1 MKNNISNKLNN
12 YLEASSFL
20 GNESITTLL
29 ESFIE
34 KNKNQ
39 KYELPLIG
47 QFSSGKSATVNHFL
61 NRNLL
66 PTKSIETT
74 AFATYITY
82 SKDEFAQLELED
94 GSIESISFEEIKTLD
109 NTKVEETGKKIKSL
123 TIGIDSNVL
132 KNGLTFVDTPGVNT
146 IITTHI
152 EITERILRDAQYIV
166 YVLAKSLTEED
177 ILMIQTIEM
186 KNIPMIFIRTHLDEI
201 KDGEENWNDVVLR
214 NKKAIEMQLGHSIH
228 FFAISNDTNRHE
240 FDANFIELSN
250 FLSNKIALNVQE
262 VYASAI
268 EERLVPIKTELESE
282 INSQLSLL
290 ENNKSKSLA
299 EIEKQKSHIE
309 YLVDDWNTK
318 SNKQQ
323 EIAFAK
329 AQETKADIKSRIELV
344 RNNCIK
350 NFEININNAEADKD
364 SLNALVSNA
373 LTADSSKINIES
385 ESILIDAADAVCKRL
400 GEDIKTI
407 NTELETVGIDTDCVF
422 DLSIVQ
428 NYAERMNSI
437 EEEFESKANQIRLV
451 KEELEANKTLSLEKK
466 RQLEDAIAEAEAKI
480 NAYESEAIDLND
492 SYEPRYIEKESK
504 LAPIGKVVGTV
515 CDLAMLFIPGPTW
528 ASWGSKLGKIGKA
541 GSTLRKVGKV
551 AGKAAK
557 VISKTDAAKDAM
569 TMLGGL
575 KNAKD
580 KYNGTLN
587 KTSIFDYVSLSYW
600 FEKAGNAIDPSG
612 SVLDKE
618 YETQYVNQLNSVKS
632 KIEAAQVQKLQQI
645 KALEGL
651 NGSDWA
657 AKQRER
663 EIEKNERLLED
674 EKNKIKD
681 NLDKEMKT
689 KLKDSL
695 KQQAKSQYNSK
706 FNEYSSVLLHKIE
719 VSVDSIFS
727 SIVEAADMKIK
738 GQLSSLVQQLDEIKQ
753 NKESNK
759 IDFDQKIST
768 LKGFK
773 ESL

>member
-1 MKNNISNKLNN
+1 MNNISNKLNK
-12 YLEASSFL
+12 YLEVSTFL
-20 GNESITTLL
+20 GKKSINTLL

-47 QFSSGKSATVNHFL
+47 QFSSGKSATINHIL

-66 PTKSIETT
+66 PTKSVETT
-74 AFATYITY
+74 AFTTYITY

-94 GSIESISFEEIKTLD
+94 GFIESISFDEIKSLD
-109 NTKVEETGKKIKSL
+109 NKKVKETGKKIKSL
-123 TIGIDSNVL
+123 TIGIDSSIL
-132 KNGLTFVDTPGVNT
+132 ESGLTFVDTPGVNT

-152 EITERILRDAQYIV
+152 EITERILRDAQYII
-166 YVLAKSLTEED
+166 YVLAKAPTEED

-186 KNIPMIFIRTHLDEI
+186 KNIPMVFIRTHLDQI
-201 KDGEENWNDVVLR
+201 KKEEENWQDTVNG
-214 NKKAIEMQLGHSIH
+214 NKNTIEERLGHPIH
-228 FFAISNDTNRHE
+228 FFAMSNDTNCHE
-240 FDANFIELSN
+240 FDANFAELKN
-250 FLSNKIALNVQE
+250 FLSLEIASNVQE

-268 EERLVPIKTELESE
+268 EERLIPIKTELESE

-290 ENNKSKSLA
+290 ENNQSKSLA
-299 EIEKQKSHIE
+299 DIEKQKSHIE
-309 YLVDDWNTK
+309 NLVDDWNSK
-318 SNKQQ
+318 SNRQQ

-344 RNNCIK
+344 RDNCIK
-350 NFEININNAEADKD
+350 NFEININNAVVDED
-364 SLNALVSNA
+364 SLNTLVSNA

-400 GEDIKTI
+400 GEDIKSV

-480 NAYESEAIDLND
+480 NEYESEAIDLND

-515 CDLAMLFIPGPTW
+515 FDLAMLFIPGSTW

-557 VISKTDAAKDAM
+557 TISKTDVAKDAM

-580 KYNGTLN
+580 MCNGTLK
-587 KTSIFDYVSLSYW
+587 KTSVFDYVSLSYW

-618 YETQYVNQLNSVKS
+618 YEIQYVNQLNSVKS
-632 KIEAAQVQKLQQI
+632 KIEAAQAQKLQQI
-645 KALEGL
+645 KALERL
-651 NGSDWA
+651 NGTDWA
-657 AKQRER
+657 TEQKKI
-663 EIEKNERLLED
+663 EIAKNERLLEE
-674 EKNKIKD
+674 EKSKIKA

-706 FNEYSSVLLHKIE
+706 LTEYSSVLLHKIE

-738 GQLSSLVQQLDEIKQ
+738 EQLSSLVQQLDEIKLD
-753 NKESNK
+753 KESNK
-759 IDFDQKIST
+759 NDFEQKTST
-768 LKGFK
+768 LKTLKGK
-773 ESL
+773 L

>member
-1 MKNNISNKLNN
+1 MNNISNKLNK
-12 YLEASSFL
+12 YLEVSTFL
-20 GNESITTLL
+20 GKKSINTLL

-47 QFSSGKSATVNHFL
+47 QFSSGKSATINHIL

-66 PTKSIETT
+66 PTKSVETT
-74 AFATYITY
+74 AFTTYITY

-94 GSIESISFEEIKTLD
+94 GFIESISFDEIKSLD
-109 NTKVEETGKKIKSL
+109 NKKVKETGKKIKSL
-123 TIGIDSNVL
+123 TIGIDSSIL
-132 KNGLTFVDTPGVNT
+132 ESGLTFVDTPGVNT

-152 EITERILRDAQYIV
+152 EITERILRDAQYII
-166 YVLAKSLTEED
+166 YVLAKAPTEED

-186 KNIPMIFIRTHLDEI
+186 KNIPMIFIRTHIDQI
-201 KDGEENWNDVVLR
+201 KKEEENWQDTVNG
-214 NKKAIEMQLGHSIH
+214 NKNTIEDRLGHPIH
-228 FFAISNDTNRHE
+228 FFAMSNDTNCHE
-240 FDANFIELSN
+240 FDANFAELKN
-250 FLSNKIALNVQE
+250 FLSLEIASNVQE

-268 EERLVPIKTELESE
+268 EERLIPIKTELESE

-290 ENNKSKSLA
+290 ENNQSKSLA
-299 EIEKQKSHIE
+299 DIEKQKSHIE
-309 YLVDDWNTK
+309 YLVDDWNSK

-344 RNNCIK
+344 RDNCIK
-350 NFEININNAEADKD
+350 NFEININNAVVDED
-364 SLNALVSNA
+364 SLNTLVSNA

-400 GEDIKTI
+400 GEDIKSV

-451 KEELEANKTLSLEKK
+451 KEELDANKTLSLEKK

-480 NAYESEAIDLND
+480 NEYESEAIDLND

-515 CDLAMLFIPGPTW
+515 FDLAMLFIPGSTW

-557 VISKTDAAKDAM
+557 TISKTDVAKDAM

-580 KYNGTLN
+580 MCNGTLK
-587 KTSIFDYVSLSYW
+587 KTSVFDYVSLSYW

-618 YETQYVNQLNSVKS
+618 YEIQYVNQLNSVKS
-632 KIEAAQVQKLQQI
+632 KIEAAQAQKLQQI
-645 KALEGL
+645 KALERL
-651 NGSDWA
+651 NGTDWA
-657 AKQRER
+657 TEQKKI
-663 EIEKNERLLED
+663 EIAKNERLLEE
-674 EKNKIKD
+674 EKSKIKA

-706 FNEYSSVLLHKIE
+706 LTEYSSVLLDKIE

-738 GQLSSLVQQLDEIKQ
+738 EQLSSLAQQLDEIKLD
-753 NKESNK
+753 KESNK
-759 IDFDQKIST
+759 NDFDQKTST
-768 LKGFK
+768 LKTLKGK
-773 ESL
+773 L

>member
-1 MKNNISNKLNN
+1 MNNISNKLNK
-12 YLEASSFL
+12 YLEVSTFL
-20 GNESITTLL
+20 GKKSINTLL

-47 QFSSGKSATVNHFL
+47 QFSSGKSATINHIL

-74 AFATYITY
+74 AFTTYITY

-94 GSIESISFEEIKTLD
+94 GFIESISFDEIKSLD
-109 NTKVEETGKKIKSL
+109 NKKVKETGKKIKSL
-123 TIGIDSNVL
+123 TIGIDSSIL
-132 KNGLTFVDTPGVNT
+132 ESGLTFVDTPGVNT

-152 EITERILRDAQYIV
+152 EITERILRDAQYII
-166 YVLAKSLTEED
+166 YVLAKAPTEED

-186 KNIPMIFIRTHLDEI
+186 KNIPMIFIRTHIDQI
-201 KDGEENWNDVVLR
+201 KKEEENWQDTVNG
-214 NKKAIEMQLGHSIH
+214 NKNTIEDRLGHPIH
-228 FFAISNDTNRHE
+228 FFAMSNDTNCHE
-240 FDANFIELSN
+240 FDANFAELKN
-250 FLSNKIALNVQE
+250 FLSLEIASNVQE

-268 EERLVPIKTELESE
+268 EERLIPIKTELESE

-290 ENNKSKSLA
+290 ENNQSKSLA
-299 EIEKQKSHIE
+299 DIEKQKSHIE
-309 YLVDDWNTK
+309 YLVDDWNSK

-344 RNNCIK
+344 RDNCIK
-350 NFEININNAEADKD
+350 NFEININNAVVDED
-364 SLNALVSNA
+364 SLNTLVSNA

-400 GEDIKTI
+400 GEDIKSV

-451 KEELEANKTLSLEKK
+451 KEELDANKTLSLEKK

-480 NAYESEAIDLND
+480 NEYESEAIDLND

-515 CDLAMLFIPGPTW
+515 FDLAMLFIPGSTW

-557 VISKTDAAKDAM
+557 TISKTDVAKDAM

-580 KYNGTLN
+580 MCNGTLK
-587 KTSIFDYVSLSYW
+587 KTSVFDYVSLSYW

-618 YETQYVNQLNSVKS
+618 YEIQYVNQLNSVKS
-632 KIEAAQVQKLQQI
+632 KIEAAQAQKIQQI
-645 KALEGL
+645 KALERL
-651 NGSDWA
+651 NGTDWA
-657 AKQRER
+657 TKQKKI
-663 EIEKNERLLED
+663 EIAKNERLLEE
-674 EKNKIKD
+674 EKSKIKS

-706 FNEYSSVLLHKIE
+706 LTEYSSVLLHKIE

-738 GQLSSLVQQLDEIKQ
+738 EQLSSLVQQLDEIKLD
-753 NKESNK
+753 KESNK
-759 IDFDQKIST
+759 NDFEQKTST
-768 LKGFK
+768 LKTLKGK
-773 ESL
+773 L

>member
-1 MKNNISNKLNN
+1 MNNISNKLNK
-12 YLEASSFL
+12 YLEVSTFL
-20 GNESITTLL
+20 GKKSINTLL

-47 QFSSGKSATVNHFL
+47 QFSSGKSATINHIL

-74 AFATYITY
+74 AFTTYITY

-94 GSIESISFEEIKTLD
+94 GFIESISFDEIKSLD
-109 NTKVEETGKKIKSL
+109 NKKVKETGKKIKSL
-123 TIGIDSNVL
+123 TIGIDSSIL
-132 KNGLTFVDTPGVNT
+132 ESGLTFVDTPGVNT

-152 EITERILRDAQYIV
+152 EITERILRDAQYII
-166 YVLAKSLTEED
+166 YVLAKAPTEED

-186 KNIPMIFIRTHLDEI
+186 KNIPMIFIRTHIDQI
-201 KDGEENWNDVVLR
+201 KKEEENWQDTVNG
-214 NKKAIEMQLGHSIH
+214 NKNTIEERLGHPIH
-228 FFAISNDTNRHE
+228 FFAMSNDTNCHE
-240 FDANFIELSN
+240 FDANFAELKN
-250 FLSNKIALNVQE
+250 FLSLEIASNVQE

-268 EERLVPIKTELESE
+268 EERLIPIKTELESE

-290 ENNKSKSLA
+290 ENNQSKSLA
-299 EIEKQKSHIE
+299 DIEKQKSHIE
-309 YLVDDWNTK
+309 YLVDDWNSK

-344 RNNCIK
+344 RDNCIK
-350 NFEININNAEADKD
+350 NFEININNAVVDED
-364 SLNALVSNA
+364 SLNTLVSNA

-385 ESILIDAADAVCKRL
+385 ETILIDAADAVCKRL
-400 GEDIKTI
+400 GEDIKSV

-451 KEELEANKTLSLEKK
+451 KEELEVNKTLSLEKK

-480 NAYESEAIDLND
+480 NEYESEAIDLND

-515 CDLAMLFIPGPTW
+515 FDLAMLFIPGSTW

-557 VISKTDAAKDAM
+557 TISKTDVAKDAM

-580 KYNGTLN
+580 MCNGTLK
-587 KTSIFDYVSLSYW
+587 KTSVFDYVSLSYW

-618 YETQYVNQLNSVKS
+618 YEIQYVNQLNSVKS
-632 KIEAAQVQKLQQI
+632 KIEAAQAQKLQQI
-645 KALEGL
+645 KALERL
-651 NGSDWA
+651 NGTDWA
-657 AKQRER
+657 TEQKKI
-663 EIEKNERLLED
+663 EIAKNERLLEE
-674 EKNKIKD
+674 EKSKIKA

-706 FNEYSSVLLHKIE
+706 LTEYSSVLLHKIE

-738 GQLSSLVQQLDEIKQ
+738 EQLSSLVQQLDEIKLD
-753 NKESNK
+753 KESNK
-759 IDFDQKIST
+759 NDFEQKTST
-768 LKGFK
+768 LKTLKGK
-773 ESL
+773 L